1 MNFYIKSL
9 FVLFSLFFWG
19 SFCYAYSSNTTT
31 YWCDGGCGGEIVYQS
46 CHSSQSSC
54 CPSDSDDEEGEE
66 STCEEGEMTTTCG
79 AIIKTGVK
87 AEPWQKCVGGSQA
100 KGSWSYCGDSGD
112 FSHGNKFYF
121 VCSGD
126 CLYNVSEVRYYDNP
140 TYPKNPELTIDQS
153 ETYPETCS
161 AEDSKDKKA
170 EYGCIEPSESSSSVL
185 LPLKI
190 DWDEDASWLA
200 PKTTV
205 TQFVSDLSYFPV
217 YENLSTLGAQ
227 SYKITLN
234 NVTVDSFSEPTSSDK
249 KEFSDYISK
258 DFDKDTEEMDQ
269 GYFYKILNV
278 DSQPSY
284 IEGGNYR
291 SSEYNFRV
299 DHNPCWFKSGQDYS
313 LKIQTCCNKDGTDCN
328 SGGTFNF
335 TTALAP
341 ELKSPEDLDWGGKGY
356 SAWNA
361 WAGLAEEDYILD
373 VEERIYSLPNTKYN
387 PFNWE
392 TTSIEAYNS
401 EKVAFPIFLDWCD
414 VDSVN
419 GPEEEEKGSW
429 NMKLFQVIVNDEDKK
444 EEVLHPG
451 LLTGVISIPSKPV
464 HAGADW
470 TDVLYS
476 NYYDESNESFFTEN
490 EKYSWEIDSCLE
502 EHGDCKGYGEHWSLE
517 TEDSDLV
524 DDFKFLTRDGSTL
537 GVPTRIEWVLS
548 RKVNS
553 VKYNVP
559 GVIADIT
566 NQGGITLNNL
576 ELNKSYSITII
587 PCSDYDSLKC
597 ESGNAK
603 SITFKTTGAPP
614 IINNLGSEGVSIP
627 VKISWSSVA
636 GAMAYY
642 YSLNGAET
650 LNEGV
655 YKTLYYPEVISNTS
669 YSLKV
674 KTCADEAGNNCGEY
688 GEAMVFETEK
698 LGVVE
703 SISTDDND
711 GILYTNDRN
720 IQWDVPA
727 GANYYKYALSYK
739 GDDTSKTCQNLKSNI
754 EESII
759 SDPSLSIESLCSG
772 NYNLSIK
779 SCLDFECNVYGDV
792 GIFSFALDSKKDPNE
807 GSSSSFMSGG
817 LVPCNR
823 SYDDTSTAWDETLS
837 CNISH
842 IFLMVRLVFDFLLI
856 RLLPALLILL
866 LLYTGGF
873 FLFFKIVF
881 FDRSRIDVIQ
891 KMKGVWKAAGIGFLI
906 IFLSWTVINLFLL
919 FVDPEMSTFGSWWDP
934 LN

>member
-9 FVLFSLFFWG
+9 FVLFCFFFWG

-54 CPSDSDDEEGEE
+54 CSSDDDEGEE

-161 AEDSKDKKA
+161 AEDLEKDN
-170 EYGCIEPSESSSSVL
+170 YSCIEPSESSSSVL

-227 SYKITLN
+227 SYKLTLN
-234 NVTVDSFSEPTSSDK
+234 NVKVDSFSEPTPTDK
-249 KEFSDYISK
+249 VEFSDYISK
-258 DFDKDTEEMDQ
+258 DFDKDTEEMNR
-269 GYFYKILNV
+269 GYFYKVLNV

-361 WAGLAEEDYILD
+361 WAGLAEEDYNLD
-373 VEERIYSLPNTKYN
+373 DDERVLSVPNSKYI
-387 PFNWE
+387 PFDWE
-392 TTSIEAYNS
+392 TNAINNYPTQKINTP
-401 EKVAFPIFLDWCD
+401 VFLDWCD
-414 VDSVN
+414 VAEIN
-419 GPEEEEKGSW
+419 GADKDDKGEWKMRLFQFFKNENGVEEETLYPEILDGTLAFPSGA
-429 NMKLFQVIVNDEDKK
+429 VYA
-444 EEVLHPG
+444 
-451 LLTGVISIPSKPV
+451 GV
-464 HAGADW
+464 DW
-470 TDVLYS
+470 TDMLLS
-476 NYYDESNESFFTEN
+476 NFYDVQNNSYFTEN
-490 EKYSWEIDSCLE
+490 EQYSWEIKPCYTPYSCE
-502 EHGDCKGYGEHWSLE
+502 DYGEHWSFE
-517 TEDSDLV
+517 TANSDLKS
-524 DDFKFLTRDGSTL
+524 DFYFVTQEGSTL
-537 GVPTRIEWVLS
+537 GIPTEIKWMLYQ
-548 RKVNS
+548 KANS
-553 VKYNVP
+553 AKYTVP
-559 GVIADIT
+559 GVTSGET
-566 NQGGITLNNL
+566 NGGGLILENLSLNS
-576 ELNKSYSITII
+576 SYSITVI
-587 PCSDYDSLKC
+587 PCSDQYSQEC
-597 ESGNAK
+597 EYENAK
-603 SITFKTTGAPP
+603 TLNFKTTGLPP
-614 IINNLGSEGVSIP
+614 EINELKGNYIP
-627 VKISWSSVA
+627 IRISWKNVA
-636 GAMAYY
+636 GAKSYY
-642 YSLNGAET
+642 YNLSGKEVLTKET
-650 LNEGV
+650 SV
-655 YKTLYYPEVISNTS
+655 TLDYPTVKSDTS
-669 YSLKV
+669 YSFKV
-674 KTCADEAGNNCGEY
+674 KTCADLEGTNCGAY
-688 GEAMVFETEK
+688 SAAISFKTEK
-698 LGVVE
+698 LKTVE
-703 SISTDDND
+703 KISTDNNG
-711 GILYTNDRN
+711 GILYTNNRQVSWEDLE
-720 IQWDVPA
+720 
-727 GANYYKYALSYK
+727 GANYYKYALSYS
-739 GDDTSKTCQNLKSNI
+739 GDDTSNTCLDLKNQNGT
-754 EESII
+754 ESII
-759 SDPSLSIESLCSG
+759 SSNYFTVGTLCPG
-772 NYNLSIK
+772 EYNLSLNT
-779 SCLDFECNVYGDV
+779 CLDIDCKDYGNTSY
-792 GIFSFALDSKKDPNE
+792 FSFYLESKKDPNE
-807 GSSSSFMSGG
+807 GTEGYTSGGG

-823 SYDDTSTAWDETLS
+823 EYDDSSTPWDETLTCS
-837 CNISH
+837 VNH
-842 IFLMVRLVFDFLLI
+842 AFLLI
-856 RLLPALLILL
+856 RLLFDFFLIRFLPASLVVL
-866 LLYTGGF
+866 LLYNGF
-873 FLFFKIVF
+873 LYLFHIFINFENPAMNLIQQSK
-881 FDRSRIDVIQ
+881 VI
-891 KMKGVWKAAGIGFLI
+891 WKAAGIGFLI
-906 IFLSWTVINLFLL
+906 IFLGWTAINFFLL
-919 FVDPEMSTFGSWWDP
+919 FFDPSMSTFGSWWDP